1 MKIEPAPENIQ
12 EPLVRLEPLLTANA
26 IRIISNPSS
35 AATNK
40 SGTKRQRVVTP
51 TTTKAI
57 NGGVEQRISPSVRKI
72 SLDKLKQDG
81 EENDRKALSA
91 IENV

>member
-1 MKIEPAPENIQ
+1 VKIEPAPENVQ

-26 IRIISNPSS
+26 VRIISNPSS
-35 AATNK
+35 ATTNK

-51 TTTKAI
+51 AATKAI
-57 NGGVEQRISPSVRKI
+57 NGEVELTTSPSVRKI
-72 SLDKLKQDG
+72 SLGKLKQDG
-81 EENDRKALSA
+81 EENDRKALGA